1 MDNIDEIIKSFHEN
15 EAISRKF
22 FDIEVRLLTI
32 LNFKDLFE
40 RLLTD
45 IKEIFA
51 IPYVWISLI
60 DDNELIPFINELYT
74 SEIIT
79 QRLNIISKSVFL
91 ELTARNNSKPV
102 LIKKNL
108 RPFFRLFPKGE
119 KYLIRSLAIIPI
131 SLNGR
136 NIGSLNCGDTS
147 DTRFLPGMDTV
158 LLERLAIKVSLCLSN
173 VTAHEKLKSAAARDP
188 LTGLLNRRVM
198 DSVLKREYKR
208 ADRYSA
214 PLSLIFFD
222 LDNFKNINDRYG
234 HDTGDLLLKYFGVH
248 LVDASRENDVVTRF
262 AGDEFVV
269 ILPSTDSADAIK
281 LATRLKT
288 RLLENPLQVDN
299 ISIPVSVSFGV
310 ASLGEPD
317 IEDSKTLLK
326 KADKKLYEAKKTKN
340 RDVHV
345 ILPASKHGQT
355 R

>member
-1 MDNIDEIIKSFHEN
+1 MNNYDDIITNFHQN
-15 EAISRKF
+15 EEISRKF
-22 FDIEVRLLTI
+22 FDIEVRILTI

-51 IPYVWISLI
+51 IPYVWISLV

-79 QRLNIISKSVFL
+79 QRLNIIKKSVFL
-91 ELTARNNSKPV
+91 ELVAKNNAKPV

-131 SLNGR
+131 TLNGR

-147 DTRFLPGMDTV
+147 DTRFHPGMDTV
-158 LLERLAIKVSLCLSN
+158 LLERLAIKVSLCLAN
-173 VTAHEKLKSAAARDP
+173 VTAHEKLRSAAARDP

-198 DSVLKREYKR
+198 DSVLKREFNR
-208 ADRYSA
+208 AERYST

-222 LDNFKNINDRYG
+222 LDDFKNINDRYG
-234 HDTGDLLLKYFGVH
+234 HDTGDMLLKYFGDH
-248 LVDASRENDVVTRF
+248 LVKASRENDVVTRF

-269 ILPSTDSADAIK
+269 ILPSTNSKDALK
-281 LATRLKT
+281 LAERLKI
-288 RLLENPLQVDN
+288 RLLENPLLVDK
-299 ISIPVSVSFGV
+299 ISIPVSVSFGIS
-310 ASLGEPD
+310 SLGDPG
-317 IEDSKTLLK
+317 IEDSNTLLK
-326 KADKKLYEAKKTKN
+326 KADKKLYEAKKLKN
-340 RDVHV
+340 RDIHV
-345 ILPASKHGQT
+345 ILPANKHVQ
-355 R
+355 